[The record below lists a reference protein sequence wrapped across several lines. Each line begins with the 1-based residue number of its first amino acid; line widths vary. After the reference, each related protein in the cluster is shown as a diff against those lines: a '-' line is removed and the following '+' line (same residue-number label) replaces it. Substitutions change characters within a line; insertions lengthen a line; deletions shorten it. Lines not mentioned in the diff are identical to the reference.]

1 MKILVDGLSYP
12 IVVSDAAPVEVA
24 ALAEHACNAAVV
36 ICDRNVAAR
45 GEAVAQALRRSGV
58 DVLTTLCIDAG
69 ERRKR
74 WKAVAGLHTAFLA
87 CGAERS
93 SLIIGVG
100 GGTLTDVVGF
110 AAATFMR
117 GLPWLAVPTTVL
129 GMVDAAIGG
138 KTGVDLPEGKNL
150 IGAFWQP
157 VGVVADL
164 AALETLPA
172 AGRRTGMAE
181 IVKAAVAC
189 DPSLLEAAER
199 SDIGQAPADWA
210 RMVAQAAAAKAQ
222 IVARDPEDRGV
233 RAALNLGHTFA
244 HAIERASN
252 YRISHGAAVALGL
265 RAAGVLARERT
276 GWSQADHR
284 RVLRAL
290 RRAGLRVR
298 VTALAAQPVLDAMR
312 SDKKRRDGCVRF
324 VLPVRLGEVEGP
336 VEMPESAVRHA
347 LAALETPP
355 VRGAW

>member
-1 MKILVDGLSYP
+1 VRIPVDGLPYP
-12 IVVSDAAPVEVA
+12 IIVSDAAPAEVA
-24 ALAEHACNAAVV
+24 AIAQGACNAAVV
-36 ICDRNVAAR
+36 ISDRKVASR
-45 GEAVAQALRRSGV
+45 GEAVAEALQRSGTG
-58 DVLTTLCIDAG
+58 VLAVLCIDAG

-74 WKAVAGLHTAFLA
+74 WKAVAGLHTALLA
-87 CGAERS
+87 SGAERS
-93 SLIIGVG
+93 SFVIAIG

-129 GMVDAAIGG
+129 GMVDASIGG

-157 VGVVADL
+157 AGVVADL

-172 AGRRTGMAE
+172 ADRRTGMAE
-181 IVKAAVAC
+181 IVKTAVAC
-189 DPSLLEAAER
+189 DPSLLDAAER
-199 SDIGQAPADWA
+199 FDIGQPPADWA
-210 RMVAQAAAAKAQ
+210 RIVAQSAAAKAQ
-222 IVARDPEDRGV
+222 VVARDPCDRGA

-252 YRISHGAAVALGL
+252 YRIGHGAAVALGL

-276 GWSQADHR
+276 GWSHADHR

-298 VTALAAQPVLDAMR
+298 ATALAGQPVLDAMR
-312 SDKKRRDGCVRF
+312 SDKKRRDGSVRF

-336 VEMPESAVRHA
+336 IEMPESAVRDA
-347 LAALETPP
+347 LAALQTLP